1 MTARR
6 LTFYSCSFLA
16 GYSVAW
22 LATMI
27 YLGAPLGLWA
37 VRMWWPW

>member
-6 LTFYSCSFLA
+6 LSLYGWSFLA
-16 GYSVAW
+16 GYTGAW
-22 LATMI
+22 LATML

-37 VRMWWPW
+37 LRAWWPW